1 MTNDKFPGEN
11 KTGTVLAGLFLL
23 LIGMAAILRQTILDF
38 PSWIMSWPMILILVG
53 IFIGLKHG
61 FRGPGWIILIGLG
74 SIFLAD
80 KILPGVNLKPFIWPF
95 VIIAIG
101 IFMIVGAGKRKKWM
115 REHWRWHAD
124 CGPKKN
130 MNFGNTG
137 AEYIT
142 PMEAETDQGAGARS
156 KSDSNELVDVT
167 SILGSAKKVIFS
179 KNFQGGDITNFM
191 GGTEINCTQADING
205 LAKLDITQIFGGTK
219 LIVPAHWTIKSTAT
233 SIFAGFEDKRTI
245 TNIAPD
251 PNKVLLI
258 DGTSVFGGIEIK
270 SY

>member
-1 MTNDKFPGEN
+1 MKRNKFENEN

-23 LIGMAAILRQTILDF
+23 VIGVAAILRQTILDF

-80 KILPGVNLKPFIWPF
+80 KVIPGVNLKPFIWPL
-95 VIIAIG
+95 VIIAAG
-101 IFMIVGAGKRKKWM
+101 LFMIAGAGRRKKWI
-115 REHWRWHAD
+115 REHWELYNDEKKYMGFSNTEEAD
-124 CGPKKN
+124 AD
-130 MNFGNTG
+130 TG
-137 AEYIT
+137 AT
-142 PMEAETDQGAGARS
+142 QTKSRKGTD
-156 KSDSNELVDVT
+156 ELVEIT

-179 KNFQGGDITNFM
+179 KDFQGGDITNFM
-191 GGTEINCTQADING
+191 GGTEINCTQADIKG
-205 LAKLDITQIFGGTK
+205 VVHLDITQIFGGTK

-233 SIFAGFEDKRTI
+233 SIFGGFEDKR
-245 TNIAPD
+245 NIMNIMPD
-251 PNKVLLI
+251 PNKVLTI
-258 DGTSVFGGIEIK
+258 DGTSIFGGIEIK